1 MNQPNSAI
9 HRRVKALETQAL
21 ETLTN
26 NDNTDHDLDRVAAP
40 AAYTAI
46 SHGLPPADD
55 HYVENLAKKY
65 LDTVQDID
73 QKSRQ
78 MTRDAVDRII
88 DRYVLDSLG
97 SFP

>member
-21 ETLTN
+21 DTLTH
-26 NDNTDHDLDRVAAP
+26 NDNTDHYLDHVDAP
-40 AAYTAI
+40 ATYAAI
-46 SHGLPPADD
+46 SRGLPPGDD
-55 HYVENLAKKY
+55 HYVGNLAKRY
-65 LDTVQDID
+65 QDTVQDID